1 MSMYVIIS
9 LGSFLFFF
17 TFGVTLFM
25 CPIILFSMRNKD
37 NDKVKFGYSLL
48 FLKGNILSKEGF
60 QVRSYIRRVL
70 IFSGIMSLIFM
81 TLFEVLYT

>member
-1 MSMYVIIS
+1 MSMYFIIS
-9 LGSFLFFF
+9 RGAFLFFF

-60 QVRSYIRRVL
+60 QVRSYIRRIL
-70 IFSGIMSLIFM
+70 ICSGIMSLIFM